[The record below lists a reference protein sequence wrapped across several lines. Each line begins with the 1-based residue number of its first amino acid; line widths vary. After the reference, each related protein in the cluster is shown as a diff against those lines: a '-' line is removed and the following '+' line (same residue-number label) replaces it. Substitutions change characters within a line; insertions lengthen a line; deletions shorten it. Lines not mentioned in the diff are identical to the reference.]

1 MRSTLAKYLVR
12 LLRHADEGRALR
24 QLAQPPCANVGARR
38 AYAAKNLFDRSAHGA
53 AVGNQHFLA
62 FGRTVFRDAARVS
75 VHREAAAHPV
85 EPLELLPF
93 ALDDIASRLV
103 VAGEHAPHHH
113 EIRATA
119 KSLRHVP
126 GGRAATVGANVALE
140 AMRRVRAFDDRRE
153 LR

>member
-38 AYAAKNLFDRSAHGA
+38 AHAAQDLFPRSAYRA
-53 AVGNQHFLA
+53 AIGNQHFLA

-75 VHREAAAHPV
+75 GHREAAAHPV
-85 EPLELLPF
+85 EPLELRPF
-93 ALDDIASRLV
+93 ALDDRASRLV
-103 VAGEHAPHHH
+103 VAGEHAAHHA
-113 EIRATA
+113 ESGAAA

-126 GGRAATVGANVALE
+126 GGRAATVGADVALE
-140 AMRRVRAFDDRRE
+140 
-153 LR
+153 